1 MKLIC
6 GIDPGKRGGIA
17 MMDSHEIRLHP
28 YSDETLLNLMP
39 VLHRYNGIVIVEK
52 QWARPGQSISATF
65 LLGEE
70 YGFIKG
76 VIEAYGVNYGTI
88 APQVW
93 KKEFGVTSDKQSSI
107 DMAKKLYPG
116 INLLPTKRSRKDSDG
131 MAEALLIAE
140 WGRRNY
146 DRYRKD

>member
-17 MMDSHEIRLHP
+17 ILHKTINVYP
-28 YSDETLLNLMP
+28 YTDQKLLELMP
-39 VLHRYNGIVIVEK
+39 VLKLNNGIVVLEK
-52 QWARPGQSISATF
+52 QWARPSQGATATF

-70 YGFIKG
+70 YGYIKG
-76 VIEAYGVNYGTI
+76 VIEANDVPYILV
-88 APQVW
+88 APQTW
-93 KKEFGVTSDKQSSI
+93 KKEFGVTADKQSSI
-107 DMAKKLYPG
+107 DMAKKLFPG
-116 INLLPTKRSRKDSDG
+116 INLLPTARSRKDSDG
-131 MAEALLIAE
+131 MAEAAVLSV